1 MKSSVAAILFT
12 VYATTGVNHA
22 ADEQQERI
30 KSAVDKAVRPAM
42 EKYSIPGMAVGLIV
56 GGNPY
61 VLNYGVASKETRK
74 PVTPDDSR
82 PYLGTI
88 SVSGRAEDATR
99 GELTRN
105 DRQCDAGYRDIATR
119 EAPQRRIAKQNWFN
133 QRLRSIYSTRPAEAA
148 GHYHPGQQ
156 ELSHSCPGED
166 GLPDICTVPWRK
178 WRTQLKLSLS
188 PANSHARCMSVFISI
203 CVASHPF

>member
-12 VYATTGVNHA
+12 VYAAAGVNHA

-74 PVTPDDSR
+74 PMKC
-82 PYLGTI
+82 
-88 SVSGRAEDATR
+88 TR
-99 GELTRN
+99 
-105 DRQCDAGYRDIATR
+105 
-119 EAPQRRIAKQNWFN
+119 
-133 QRLRSIYSTRPAEAA
+133 
-148 GHYHPGQQ
+148 
-156 ELSHSCPGED
+156 
-166 GLPDICTVPWRK
+166 
-178 WRTQLKLSLS
+178 
-188 PANSHARCMSVFISI
+188 
-203 CVASHPF
+203 